1 MSDSAGVD
9 VSSASETGD
18 DVPAAIAAD
27 GLAAGYGAVD
37 VLRAIDLAVRPGE
50 VVALLGPNGAGKTTL
65 LRTLAGY
72 LRPTAGEVRLFGDTC
87 TRLPAYRR
95 CRRGVSFLGEERHI
109 FPGLTVRQ
117 SLRLVGADHTALHLF
132 PELTGRMRHRAGL
145 LSGGEQQMLALALAL
160 ARRPRL
166 LLIDELSLGL
176 APQVRERLLDAVRAT
191 ADTGV
196 AVLLVEQN
204 AKAVLAR
211 ADRAHVLRRGELV
224 DERPAAQ
231 WLPRLEDL
239 AALYLS

>member
-1 MSDSAGVD
+1 MGVSAAVD
-9 VSSASETGD
+9 VSSASESGD
-18 DVPAAIAAD
+18 AIPAAIAAT

-37 VLRAIDLAVRPGE
+37 VLRGIDLTVRPGE

-72 LRPTAGEVRLFGDTC
+72 LRPSAGEIELFGATC

-95 CRRGVSFLGEERHI
+95 CRRGVSVLGEERHI

-117 SLRLVGADHTALHLF
+117 SLRLVGADATALQLF
-132 PELTGRMRHRAGL
+132 PELTERMRHRAGL

-160 ARRPRL
+160 ARHPRL

-224 DERPAAQ
+224 DERPAAA
-231 WLPRLEDL
+231 WLPQLEEL

>member
-1 MSDSAGVD
+1 MGVSAGVD
-9 VSSASETGD
+9 VSPTSGAGAELP
-18 DVPAAIAAD
+18 VAIGAT

-37 VLRAIDLAVRPGE
+37 VLRAIELTVRPGE

-72 LRPTAGEVRLFGDTC
+72 LRPTAGEVRLFGETC
-87 TRLPAYRR
+87 TTLPAYRR

-117 SLRLVGADHTALHLF
+117 SLRLVGADSAALHLF
-132 PELTGRMRHRAGL
+132 PELSGRLRHRAGL
-145 LSGGEQQMLALALAL
+145 LSGGEQQMLALTLAL

-196 AVLLVEQN
+196 GVLLVEQN
-204 AKAVLAR
+204 ARAVLAR
-211 ADRAHVLRRGELV
+211 ADRACVLRRGELV
-224 DERPAAQ
+224 DERPAAA
-231 WLPRLEDL
+231 WLPQLEEL